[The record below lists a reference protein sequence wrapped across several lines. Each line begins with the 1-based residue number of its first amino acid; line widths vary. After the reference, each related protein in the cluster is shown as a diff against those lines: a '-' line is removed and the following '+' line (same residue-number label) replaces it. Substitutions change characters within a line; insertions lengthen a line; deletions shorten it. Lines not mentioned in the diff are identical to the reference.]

1 LLLDVLSC
9 VDELKIC
16 TAYDLDGQRTS
27 DFPGDA
33 FLLEACKPVYESLP
47 GWKSDLTGVRKMSDL
62 PAAARR
68 YVARIGELVGKPV
81 RSYRS
86 GRIGSRRLR

>member
-1 LLLDVLSC
+1 M
-9 VDELKIC
+9 
-16 TAYDLDGQRTS
+16 QS

-33 FLLEACKPVYESLP
+33 FLLEACKPVYETLP

-62 PAAARR
+62 PVAARR

-81 RSYRS
+81 SIVSVGPDREQT
-86 GRIGSRRLR
+86 IAVE